1 MLIEHCSRD
10 GGRSIKETRKESLER
25 KQLTISPSSLTPSDG
40 PNTRSPSGV
49 SCTRVGPTSQQLF
62 GTHEPPSARARIWC
76 PKQMPARGVSATAGM
91 ITSYNRETHRQS
103 AVLELQQRRAQGR
116 RRDRRSMVCRRTLT
130 RLEIIDALSVRT
142 RQGPESGSSTARL
155 AAPYRS
161 LAP

>member
-40 PNTRSPSGV
+40 PNTRSPKGV

-76 PKQMPARGVSATAGM
+76 PKQMPARGVSVTAGM
-91 ITSYNRETHRQS
+91 TTSYRETHRQS
-103 AVLELQQRRAQGR
+103 AVLELQQRRARGR
-116 RRDRRSMVCRRTLT
+116 LRNRRSMVCHRTLT
-130 RLEIIDALSVRT
+130 RLEIIDALSVRAG
-142 RQGPESGSSTARL
+142 QGPEAGRN
-155 AAPYRS
+155 
-161 LAP
+161 